1 MKKFKLI
8 VAVGFISILGS
19 SCDSHTYDEI
29 GGYVENPSFE
39 KNIKPLFDSQCTN
52 CHYQGNTSEGNYNEY
67 YDYTTIRESVEFGNT
82 IRDID
87 TTKTMPK
94 GGAPLSKAKIKLILQ
109 WKNTGFQP

>member
-8 VAVGFISILGS
+8 VALGFIGALSS

-29 GGYVENPSFE
+29 GGYVDNPSFE
-39 KNIKPLFDSQCTN
+39 KNIKPLFDSQCTT
-52 CHYQGNTSEGNYNEY
+52 CHYQGNTSQGDYNEY
-67 YDYTTIRESVEFGNT
+67 YDYNSIKDNFQGIMRS
-82 IRDID
+82 ID

-94 GGAPLSKAKIKLILQ
+94 GGAPLTKAKIKLLLQ

>member
-1 MKKFKLI
+1 MKKFKVI
-8 VAVGFISILGS
+8 VAGVFISVLGI

-39 KNIKPLFDSQCTN
+39 RNIKPLFDSQCTN

-67 YDYTTIRESVEFGNT
+67 YDYATIRESVEFGNT

-94 GGAPLSKAKIKLILQ
+94 GGAPLTKAKIKLILQ